1 MTRITV
7 WIDWIST
14 LCAKMGK
21 VIVLV
26 GGTGILLSMA
36 IGVFSRA
43 LLPQAFVWPEE
54 VSRYLLIWC
63 TFIGGSVALHNK
75 NLVRFEFIIN
85 LFKGKAYT
93 VAEIVGHLLSLVF
106 LVLFTR
112 IGIDLIPY
120 YLNSVGTTVPIQL
133 IWPAAGVLLGGAFMV
148 IHMISQ
154 VCHDILRLT
163 GREGKEAK

>member
-93 VAEIVGHLLSLVF
+93 CLLYTS
-106 LVLFTR
+106 
-112 IGIDLIPY
+112 D
-120 YLNSVGTTVPIQL
+120 
-133 IWPAAGVLLGGAFMV
+133 AA
-148 IHMISQ
+148 
-154 VCHDILRLT
+154 D
-163 GREGKEAK
+163 E